1 MVDITN
7 GVNTITVTKG
17 AFDGIYKHQGY
28 TLVHDYAATDVRM
41 LNKGPIK
48 ANDSNYI
55 GDIEIPY
62 SDNQEPYDENEE
74 NAEESELLEKPISQW
89 SQEEL
94 KAYAEEN
101 GISLEGVTKAKE
113 ARNIIK
119 NYINSQK

>member
-7 GVNTITVTKG
+7 GINTITVTKG

-28 TLVHDYAATDVRM
+28 TLVHDYASSIQVKPSE
-41 LNKGPIK
+41 NIK
-48 ANDSNYI
+48 SEDNNYI
-55 GDIEIPY
+55 DETKGLKNN
-62 SDNQEPYDENEE
+62 SQEETDKADDSESLEN
-74 NAEESELLEKPISQW
+74 ELLEKPISQW

-94 KAYAEEN
+94 REYAEEN

-119 NYINSQK
+119 NFIDSQK

>member
-7 GVNTITVTKG
+7 GINIITVAKG

-28 TLVHDYAATDVRM
+28 TLVHDYASSIQVKPSE
-41 LNKGPIK
+41 NIK
-48 ANDSNYI
+48 SEDNNYI
-55 GDIEIPY
+55 DETKGLKNN
-62 SDNQEPYDENEE
+62 SQEETDKADDSESLEN
-74 NAEESELLEKPISQW
+74 ELLEKPIGQW

-94 KAYAEEN
+94 REYAEEN

-119 NYINSQK
+119 NFIDSQK

>member
-7 GVNTITVTKG
+7 GINTITVTKG

-28 TLVHDYAATDVRM
+28 TLVHDYASSIQVKPSE
-41 LNKGPIK
+41 NIK
-48 ANDSNYI
+48 SEDNNYI
-55 GDIEIPY
+55 GEIKGLKND
-62 SDNQEPYDENEE
+62 SQEETDKVDDSESLEN
-74 NAEESELLEKPISQW
+74 ELLEKPISQW

-94 KAYAEEN
+94 REYAEEN

-119 NYINSQK
+119 NFIDSQK